1 MNRAPKVVIA
11 AAVVVLSLSLTIIA
25 GEPPEDYLSVE
36 EARTMPDGEVQVVA
50 MVVPGTIEQG
60 DDGRTRFEAR
70 SEGNATINVT
80 YDRGLTEAFGADKW
94 VVVTGEIGEQA
105 GEPVLLADD
114 VQVGCPSKWDASKA
128 DA

>member
-1 MNRAPKVVIA
+1 MDRALKVLIA
-11 AAVVVLSLSLTIIA
+11 AGVVVFSLGLTIVA

-36 EARTMPDGEVQVVA
+36 QAQAMPDGEVQIVA
-50 MVVPGTIEQG
+50 MVVPGTIEQT
-60 DDGRTRFEAR
+60 DDGRTHFEAR

-94 VVVTGEIGEQA
+94 VVVTGTVVEEDGEAVIQA
-105 GEPVLLADD
+105 ED

-128 DA
+128 ET

>member
-1 MNRAPKVVIA
+1 MNRAHKVLIA
-11 AAVVVLSLSLTIIA
+11 AGVVVLSLGLTMVA

-36 EARTMPDGEVQVVA
+36 QAQDLPDGEVQVVA

-70 SEGNATINVT
+70 SEANATINVT

-94 VVVTGEIGEQA
+94 VVVTGTVAEED
-105 GEPVLLADD
+105 GEPVLMADD
-114 VQVGCPSKWDASKA
+114 VQVGCPSKWDAKA
-128 DA
+128 A